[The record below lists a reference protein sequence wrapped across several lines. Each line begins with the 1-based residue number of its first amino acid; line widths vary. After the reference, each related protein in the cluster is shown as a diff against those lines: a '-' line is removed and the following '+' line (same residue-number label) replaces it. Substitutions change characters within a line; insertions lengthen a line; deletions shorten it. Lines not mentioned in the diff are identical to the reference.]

1 MRRLF
6 WLCLFSCLTVA
17 GCENRHPNPVTFY
30 PPASEIF
37 AGETGQLVNPD
48 DERVPVLLGR
58 SIRDYTRGWMAYV
71 AGRTDLVR
79 PLQDQKKIRWVK
91 ARTPVRVIQTE
102 DRMGQIFLLVR
113 EGKQPGGSANLLER
127 PGGWWTDARSFQIT
141 VGPKTGSRE

>member
-1 MRRLF
+1 MHRLF
-6 WLCLFSCLTVA
+6 WLCLFSCLIVA
-17 GCENRHPNPVTFY
+17 GCENHHPNPVTFY

-37 AGETGQLVNPD
+37 AGESGQLVNPD

-58 SIRDYTRGWMAYV
+58 SIRDYTQGWMAYV

-79 PLQDQKKIRWVK
+79 PLQDRKKIRWVK
-91 ARTPVRVIQTE
+91 ARTPVRVILTE

-113 EGKQPGGSANLLER
+113 EGKEPGGSANLLEN

-141 VGPKTGSRE
+141 VGPKTESRK